1 MAGRLRLRLDAQGSD
16 KELSAPT
23 TLDEG
28 SEVEINT
35 RDFGFLPIP
44 KRLQFSPTKAFH
56 WGMGLNLAFAFT
68 STATATNLYWCQP
81 LLIQMS
87 QDFNVSYEEVSR
99 IPTLVQGGYATGLLF
114 LTPLGDLVRRR
125 QLILILIFTCA
136 CLTIGLCVTHSVV
149 AFEVLSYLVGVSAV
163 TAQVLMPLTADLAPP
178 ERRASAISLVLAG
191 LLLGILL
198 ARVLAGVIGEFAGW
212 RAVYYFA
219 LALQFTVLI
228 SSWLVIPDYP
238 QKNKGL
244 TYPRILL
251 SMAKFAVT
259 EPLLIQCCFI
269 SFGSMASF
277 TNFWVTLTFLLG
289 GEPYHYSTLIIGL
302 FGLIGVAAVA
312 MGPVL
317 GRLIDGL
324 VPWYATL
331 IGILT
336 LGLSHAIYT
345 IGAGLNIAPVILT
358 TIGIDTFR
366 QMLEVSM
373 ATRIFGIAPDARAR
387 LNAIFILSIFV
398 GQVTGT
404 PLGTAVF
411 VKYGWRA
418 SGALSC
424 GFCGWMLFVLL
435 LRGPHCPNN
444 KWFGWEGGFEARKK
458 VVEHDSERRM
468 EEPPLEQN
476 TSEQKHVEKIDV

>member
-1 MAGRLRLRLDAQGSD
+1 
-16 KELSAPT
+16 
-23 TLDEG
+23 
-28 SEVEINT
+28 
-35 RDFGFLPIP
+35 
-44 KRLQFSPTKAFH
+44 
-56 WGMGLNLAFAFT
+56 MG
-68 STATATNLYWCQP
+68 
-81 LLIQMS
+81 
-87 QDFNVSYEEVSR
+87 
-99 IPTLVQGGYATGLLF
+99 
-114 LTPLGDLVRRR
+114 
-125 QLILILIFTCA
+125 
-136 CLTIGLCVTHSVV
+136 VT
-149 AFEVLSYLVGVSAV
+149 AV

-219 LALQFTVLI
+219 VALQFAVFI

-259 EPLLIQCCFI
+259 EPLLIQSCLI

-289 GEPYHYSTLIIGL
+289 DEPYHYSTCAQSHLKRRTTNITRSLIIGL
-302 FGLIGVAAVA
+302 FGLIGIAAVA

-331 IGILT
+331 LSILA

-345 IGAGLNIAPVILT
+345 IGAGLHIAPVILT
-358 TIGIDTFR
+358 TVGIDTFR

-387 LNAIFILSIFV
+387 LNAIYIVSV
-398 GQVTGT
+398 
-404 PLGTAVF
+404 
-411 VKYGWRA
+411 
-418 SGALSC
+418 SGSRL
-424 GFCGWMLFVLL
+424 
-435 LRGPHCPNN
+435 
-444 KWFGWEGGFEARKK
+444 
-458 VVEHDSERRM
+458 
-468 EEPPLEQN
+468 
-476 TSEQKHVEKIDV
+476 